1 MKKITLGILGLLII
15 GTIYYFTSG
24 SEQLTIQMKKQV
36 DAEFASL
43 KTQGFAVEGKEV
55 SEKKEHFTISLKEPK
70 KVATYLNA
78 QGAQVRPEDIEI
90 LKGLKLGIDIHYLS
104 NAYSAASFDMYPL
117 ALPTALTS
125 AVLDSEDKEALKQL
139 EKMIEKKTFL
149 VHIDI
154 NKLGTG
160 YKGYVKDINEL
171 IDADTKIRLM
181 MTALKFTG
189 DIKDNKFS
197 SIKQTLKN
205 FSIHSDDDEINMQI
219 NNLTSN
225 YAVTGSTK
233 YDYTTDYLLEEIL
246 VTVKDEFKLR
256 VANVSMDSDAKV
268 SNSLAAV
275 NAKTKVDSIHFTK
288 GQKTSTLETLVFD
301 MKAKNFDMQA
311 LEKLETIDPDN
322 KQELLVTFQKLISH
336 GIHFEIPNF
345 SVQNVVYENQKLE
358 GFKLTSSFDIDKKLD
373 LAALEQSPMA
383 AIGAMDANLHLT
395 LSNQLLELIAKQPQ
409 AMLVMM
415 LFQPK
420 DVNGQK
426 VYKVELKDGTLSVNG
441 KKAM

>member
-1 MKKITLGILGLLII
+1 MKKIGLGVLSILAIA
-15 GTIYYFTSG
+15 TIYYFTSG
-24 SEQLTIQMKKQV
+24 SEQLTIQMKEQV

-43 KTQGFAVEGKEV
+43 QTQGFAVEGKIV
-55 SEKKEHFTISLKEPK
+55 SEKKEHFELSLNEPK

-78 QGAQVRPEDIEI
+78 QGAQVSPEDIEI
-90 LKGLKLGIDIHYLS
+90 LKGFKIGIDINYLS

-125 AVLDSEDKEALKQL
+125 AVVDDEDKKALKQL
-139 EKMIEKKTFL
+139 EKMMEKKTFL
-149 VHIDI
+149 VHVDV

-160 YKGYVKDINEL
+160 FKGYVKDINER
-171 IDADTKIRLM
+171 IDADSKITLI

-197 SIKQTLKN
+197 GIKQTLKN
-205 FSIHSDDDEINMQI
+205 FTIRSDDDEINMQI

-225 YAVTGSTK
+225 YTITGSTK
-233 YDYTTDYLLEEIL
+233 YDYRTDYLVEEIL

-256 VANVSMDSDAKV
+256 VANVSMDSNAKV
-268 SNSLAAV
+268 TNNLAAV
-275 NAKTKVDSIHFTK
+275 NAQTKVESIHFTQ
-288 GQKTSTLETLVFD
+288 GQKTSTLESLMFD

-311 LEKLETIDPDN
+311 LEKLETINPDN
-322 KQELLVTFQKLISH
+322 EKELLITFQKLISH

-358 GFKLTSSFDIDKKLD
+358 GFKLSSSFDIDKTLD
-373 LAALEQSPMA
+373 LTTLKQNPMA